1 MKPSISWYCFQLM
14 CLPQRVHTLERV
26 FVTSQLFVVQSLSR
40 VWLFATQWTAA
51 HKASLSFTISWST
64 AQVHVYGVCD
74 AIQPSHPL
82 SSPPPPAFSLSQNQS
97 FPMSQLFTSG
107 GQKYW
112 CFRLSTNSFK
122 EYSGLISFRID
133 WFDLLEVL
141 GLSGVFSNTTV
152 QKHQFFGAQLSLWS
166 NSHISYIT
174 TKKTHSFD

>member
-64 AQVHVYGVCD
+64 AQVHVHGVCD

-107 GQKYW
+107 GQSIGASGLAPIPSKNIQAW
-112 CFRLSTNSFK
+112 FPLGLT
-122 EYSGLISFRID
+122 GLISLKSRGS
-133 WFDLLEVL
+133 LLSVTCIKKKKA
-141 GLSGVFSNTTV
+141 VVQNT
-152 QKHQFFGAQLSLWS
+152 
-166 NSHISYIT
+166 
-174 TKKTHSFD
+174 